1 MNPYPLSIVSSGMVT
16 CVGMD
21 APSSCAAIRA
31 AIANFTETRFMG
43 DGGEWLIGAQV
54 ELEQPWRGR
63 TKLVKMLASSITEC
77 LQGIAKEDWRHI
89 ALMLCVAEPERPGR
103 TEGLDDVLFLELCKE
118 LDAEFHPRSAIVA
131 HGRVAAAVA
140 LKNARHLI
148 YKEGISHVLITGAD
162 SYLSW
167 PTLRYYQNKQRLLTA
182 ENSNG
187 FIPGEAGAAVLVSK
201 PHTQG
206 KQLRCWGLGFGVE
219 KATVES
225 EEPLRADG
233 LAAAMKD
240 ALQDAGVQMQ
250 DLDFRIAD
258 ISGEQY
264 MFKEAALALA
274 RNLKIRK
281 ENYDLWC
288 PASQVGETG
297 AASMLI
303 GLSVALAA
311 SQKGYLIGPGVMLH
325 AGLDNGRRSTL
336 VAVMH

>member
-1 MNPYPLSIVSSGMVT
+1 MNPYPLTISSSGMIT
-16 CVGMD
+16 CVGHD

-77 LQGIAKEDWRHI
+77 LQGIPKQEWRHI
-89 ALMLCVAEPERPGR
+89 ALLLCVAEQQRPGR
-103 TEGLDDVLFLELCKE
+103 TEGLVDLLYPELCKE
-118 LDAEFHPRSAIVA
+118 LQVEFSVHSAVIPR
-131 HGRVAAAVA
+131 GRIAAVSA
-140 LKNARHLI
+140 LKQARQLI
-148 YKEGISHVLITGAD
+148 YKEGVSHVLIAGAD

-187 FIPGEAGAAVLVSK
+187 FIPGEAGAAILVTK
-201 PHTQG
+201 PHMQG
-206 KQLRCWGLGFGVE
+206 KQLRCWGLGFCIEEV
-219 KATVES
+219 TVES

-233 LAAAMKD
+233 LTVAIKE

-258 ISGEQY
+258 LSGEQY
-264 MFKEAALALA
+264 YFKEASLALS
-274 RNLKIRK
+274 RTLRVLKEKFDI
-281 ENYDLWC
+281 WH
-288 PASQVGETG
+288 PADCIGETG
-297 AASMLI
+297 AALGI
-303 GLSVALAA
+303 VAFAIAKAA
-311 SQKGYLIGPGVMLH
+311 WEKRYAHGYGAMLH
-325 AGLDNGRRSTL
+325 FNLDDGRRAAAV
-336 VAVMH
+336 VAFH